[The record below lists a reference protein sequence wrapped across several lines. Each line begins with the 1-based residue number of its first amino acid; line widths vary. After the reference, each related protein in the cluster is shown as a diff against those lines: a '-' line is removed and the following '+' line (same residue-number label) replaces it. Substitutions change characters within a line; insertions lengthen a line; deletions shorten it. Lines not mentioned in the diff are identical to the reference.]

1 MLGAHL
7 CLGLRPGFAR
17 PAAEKFLAELAQ
29 LVDHAFLGGVGVG
42 AVGDGRIQRIEEVV
56 EARVQLGPLGQAFL
70 ERAVGLGNAG
80 GRCWFI
86 VHQPLY
92 L

>member
-1 MLGAHL
+1 M
-7 CLGLRPGFAR
+7 R
-17 PAAEKFLAELAQ
+17 PAAEDFLTELPEF
-29 LVDHAFLGGVGVG
+29 LDHSLLGGVGVG
-42 AVGDGRIQRIEEVV
+42 AVGDGLLKRVEKVV
-56 EARVQLGPLGQAFL
+56 EARVQLGPVGQAFF

-80 GRCWFI
+80 GQYRFI